1 MVANLQEKSSEPDRN
16 WITKEW
22 LKCQQSPQFFFQKY
36 AKIQDRAKRATIRF
50 EPWKH
55 LTDLLSLFLTE
66 PLVIVLKARQLGIS
80 WLVCA
85 YAVWMAKF
93 HSNCKILMLSQGE
106 EEAFDLISK
115 CRFID
120 DQLPEFLKCPREPDQ
135 RGFIGYP
142 DSGSEIKALPSTE
155 KAGRSTDATVVICDE
170 WEFHP
175 YAEANFAALKP
186 TIDGGGQFIGLS
198 TADKTRIDTFFKA
211 KYYEATKGDSN
222 FKPIFLSWRLR
233 PGRND
238 EWFANV
244 TKDLRAWQVEQ
255 EYPDTEQE
263 ALGTL
268 RSIPYFDIDIL
279 QQMLETVLIP
289 TKDELSDKHKT
300 VRIYKPPVVGQRYV
314 MFTDPSDGKE
324 DPHATV
330 VEDYQT
336 GEWVAVSHGKVTADY
351 CAQIHDDLARYY
363 KAFNSYELNARAG
376 GIFSQKIKD
385 LNTPNQCPFVKTDGT
400 LNKDK
405 TGWWTGGKLKD
416 TMEQGLEEAI
426 RLRKIRIYYPEAIKE
441 LMSYFRPEGQDP
453 QAPRGGHDDFI
464 IAGGGVRQ
472 IRKYMQSGEMR
483 VTSFKYKD

>member
-1 MVANLQEKSSEPDRN
+1 
-16 WITKEW
+16 
-22 LKCQQSPQFFFQKY
+22 
-36 AKIQDRAKRATIRF
+36 
-50 EPWKH
+50 
-55 LTDLLSLFLTE
+55 
-66 PLVIVLKARQLGIS
+66 
-80 WLVCA
+80 
-85 YAVWMAKF
+85 MAKF
-93 HSNCKILMLSQGE
+93 HRNVKVLLLSQGE

-120 DQLPEFLKCPREPDQ
+120 DHLPDYLKCPRDPDQ

-142 DSGSEIKALPSTE
+142 DSGGEIKALPSTE

-186 TIDGGGQFIGLS
+186 TIDAGGQFIGLS
-198 TADKTRIDTFFKA
+198 TADKTKIDTFFKA
-211 KYYEATKGDSN
+211 KYNEALNGDSG
-222 FKPIFLSWRLR
+222 FKPVFLSWKLR
-233 PGRND
+233 PGRTD
-238 EWFANV
+238 EWFNEI
-244 TKDLRAWQVEQ
+244 TRDLRKWQVEQ
-255 EYPDTEQE
+255 EYPETEKD

-268 RSIPYFDIDIL
+268 KTVPYFDIDIL
-279 QQMLETVLIP
+279 QQMLASVPPPI
-289 TKDELSDKHKT
+289 KDDLSDKHKA

-314 MFTDPSDGKE
+314 MFADPSDGKE
-324 DPHATV
+324 DPHAIV

-336 GEWVAVSHGKVTADY
+336 GEWVAISHGKVPADY
-351 CAQIHDDLARYY
+351 CAQIYDDLARYY

-385 LNTPNQCPFVKTDGT
+385 LETPNQCSFVNPDGK
-400 LNKDK
+400 LNRDK
-405 TGWWTGGKLKD
+405 TGWWTGKKLKD

-441 LMSYFRPEGQDP
+441 LMAYYRPEGEDP

-472 IRKYMQSGEMR
+472 IRKYTPAGSMR
-483 VTSFKYKD
+483 VVSWRYGEEGSNISNFFSQGG